1 MPFLDSPSSTSSNK
15 PSPPPVAPNVTK
27 TTIPA
32 SVTRKPVAPSAKK
45 KSNARRAGK
54 HVSAAS
60 ETLPS
65 SNSTGGDEGD
75 SVSSTDSILDSAE
88 YTVGDEE
95 DEDDTDIFSPTLP
108 SDRLIVDTKVTSD
121 GLTLYKTAD
130 GSWLSDIE
138 LHRLANM
145 ARNSRLLKELGL
157 DNANRISRPQ
167 GRTGDEEQELEAEDD
182 REFSVARARTSLP
195 PRESHPRVSKQDIT

>member
-1 MPFLDSPSSTSSNK
+1 M
-15 PSPPPVAPNVTK
+15 
-27 TTIPA
+27 
-32 SVTRKPVAPSAKK
+32 
-45 KSNARRAGK
+45 
-54 HVSAAS
+54 
-60 ETLPS
+60 PS
-65 SNSTGGDEGD
+65 SNSTDGDEGD

-95 DEDDTDIFSPTLP
+95 DGDDTDIFSQTLS
-108 SDRLIVDTKVTSD
+108 SDRLIVDSKVTSD
-121 GLTLYKTAD
+121 GLALYKTAD
-130 GSWLSDIE
+130 GKWLSDIE

-157 DNANRISRPQ
+157 DDANRISRPQ

-195 PRESHPRVSKQDIT
+195 PRKSHPRVSKQDIT